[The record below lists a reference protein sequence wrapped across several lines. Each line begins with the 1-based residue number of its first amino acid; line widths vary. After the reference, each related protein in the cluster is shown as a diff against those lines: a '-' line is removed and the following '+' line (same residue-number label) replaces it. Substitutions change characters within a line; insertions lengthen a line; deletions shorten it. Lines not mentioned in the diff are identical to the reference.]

1 MQKAPLIFM
10 KKIGKEYIKI
20 SKRKRIKA
28 GAKIYEDEYR

>member
-10 KKIGKEYIKI
+10 EKKIGKEYRKI

-28 GAKIYEDEYR
+28 GAKIYEDE